1 MQGETMFRFNAGVL
15 SNRGVEWRRAL
26 LVLFV
31 VSSALFVALNGA
43 VSATGGSTR
52 PPAQASDTTENQAQ
66 ARLAWMREHQTGMW
80 NVADSEGAFLR
91 DEVVKV
97 NAQRALEIGTS
108 NGYSG
113 IWIALGL
120 RKTGGHLITLEID
133 DGRSRLAQENFRLA
147 GVDSRITLRLADA
160 LQEIPKL
167 KGPFDFVFIDAD
179 KQDYLHYLH
188 LVEPMVKPGGV
199 IIAHNVRDLRSL
211 MEDFIRAVKSDPRLK
226 TTFENPGP
234 GGFSVSLKLPSP

>member
-1 MQGETMFRFNAGVL
+1 MDSREQPL
-15 SNRGVEWRRAL
+15 EWRRAL

-43 VSATGGSTR
+43 VSATGASTR

-80 NVADSEGAFLR
+80 NVAPSEGAFLR

-120 RKTGGHLITLEID
+120 RKTGGHLLTLEID
-133 DGRSRLAQENFRLA
+133 EGRAVLRRDRGRARLLLLDAVASLRAAQELQLGHLA
-147 GVDSRITLRLADA
+147 CRQAGLPTLSPSRRAHGKA
-160 LQEIPKL
+160 RRSHHRPQRA
-167 KGPFDFVFIDAD
+167 GPAVSDGGLHPCCQARPTA
-179 KQDYLHYLH
+179 QDNL
-188 LVEPMVKPGGV
+188 
-199 IIAHNVRDLRSL
+199 
-211 MEDFIRAVKSDPRLK
+211 
-226 TTFENPGP
+226 
-234 GGFSVSLKLPSP
+234 

>member
-1 MQGETMFRFNAGVL
+1 RIPETSEVARRFLDWLTKLAAVETGRLGQRGVCLAQSEQVRKICRGETMFRFNAGVL

-43 VSATGGSTR
+43 VSATGASTR

-80 NVADSEGAFLR
+80 NVAPSEGAFLR

-120 RKTGGHLITLEID
+120 RETGGHLITLEID
-133 DGRSRLAQENFRLA
+133 DGR
-147 GVDSRITLRLADA
+147 
-160 LQEIPKL
+160 
-167 KGPFDFVFIDAD
+167 
-179 KQDYLHYLH
+179 
-188 LVEPMVKPGGV
+188 
-199 IIAHNVRDLRSL
+199 
-211 MEDFIRAVKSDPRLK
+211 
-226 TTFENPGP
+226 
-234 GGFSVSLKLPSP
+234 